1 MKNKGFTL
9 VELLAI
15 ITILS
20 LIAVLITPFVN
31 NFIKNSEDKSYNVQI
46 KTIKEAATNFSL
58 EYGNFLSSVNNLS
71 SFTIDLKLLK
81 DLAFID
87 FDIRNPKTNKYFSD
101 DTLITFTKNKG
112 NYKIDVTNYDASI
125 ISDTIKYKNH
135 IVIIKSGTA
144 SINNVLV
151 FNINGVLINDYNVTV
166 APGDTIL
173 NGYNTNIY
181 TVTVGTDI
189 YQIKKLDK

>member
-71 SFTIDLKLLK
+71 SFRIDLKLLK

-112 NYKIDVTNYDASI
+112 NYKIDVTNYDASS

-151 FNINGVLINDYNVTV
+151 FNIHGVLINDYNVTV

-173 NGYNTNIY
+173 NG
-181 TVTVGTDI
+181 
-189 YQIKKLDK
+189 